1 MFFDERINAECG
13 KMYQRGILY
22 ATILTAF
29 FGALRAVELYALNAW
44 QARYLLT
51 ELTIVISGIVILLIG
66 LARFGRQRDER
77 VIFEKHRYYL
87 NAGKA
92 FLLLALSGYVIY
104 VPFSL
109 EGSADSMPPN
119 QLILMLESLGCI
131 YFFYHFKNKG
141 INFNYSFIEQ
151 ENYYGRVFA
160 NIGKM
165 AGILAIAFS
174 ASLMIDFVLHHS
186 IVNFLVITLAYLF
199 SVLGLGAEY
208 LFISWVERVSYH
220 HENEAAL
227 NKGTLIALI
236 AYLIIQ
242 GELCS
247 LDCVYYAVMENGLQL
262 FDSIGEVLAAI
273 SMIRLQLSLLSTVLW
288 SICLCCFMTQIKKS
302 KLAYRAIRAM
312 LILSAI
318 SIVWTLFLRYYVIRF
333 IDMIMLQTQDTLLFH
348 RMLTALNTVAYLMNI
363 CSLIFL
369 WIFVI
374 GLIAHIKLPR
384 GIITVPVL
392 QSAAILMIW
401 FLQSQNLLTVSVFI
415 QSALTLSSLIV
426 LTILLNRHSYAEA
439 ILPDTEAINQI
450 E

>member
-1 MFFDERINAECG
+1 MFYDERINAECG

-87 NAGKA
+87 NAGKV

-109 EGSADSMPPN
+109 GRSADSMPPN
-119 QLILMLESLGCI
+119 QLILMLEALGCI

-151 ENYYGRVFA
+151 EKYYGRVFA

-199 SVLGLGAEY
+199 SVLGLGLEY

-220 HENEAAL
+220 HENEATL
-227 NKGTLIALI
+227 NKGTLIAMI

-242 GELCS
+242 GELCG
-247 LDCVYYAVMENGLQL
+247 LDCVYYAVVENGLQL
-262 FDSIGEVLAAI
+262 FDSIGEVIANI

-302 KLAYRAIRAM
+302 KLACRAIRAT
-312 LILSAI
+312 LTLSAI
-318 SIVWTLFLRYYVIRF
+318 SVAWTLFLRYYVVRF
-333 IDMIMLQTQDTLLFH
+333 IDRIMLQTQDTLLFH
-348 RMLTALNTVAYLMNI
+348 RMLTALNAVAVLMNI
-363 CSLIFL
+363 CLLIFL

-384 GIITVPVL
+384 GIITVPIL

-401 FLQSQNLLTVSVFI
+401 FLQSQNLLTVSVII
-415 QSALTLSSLIV
+415 QSALTMSSLLI
-426 LTILLNRHSYAEA
+426 LTILLNRHSYGEA
-439 ILPDTEAINQI
+439 MPPETETIYQI